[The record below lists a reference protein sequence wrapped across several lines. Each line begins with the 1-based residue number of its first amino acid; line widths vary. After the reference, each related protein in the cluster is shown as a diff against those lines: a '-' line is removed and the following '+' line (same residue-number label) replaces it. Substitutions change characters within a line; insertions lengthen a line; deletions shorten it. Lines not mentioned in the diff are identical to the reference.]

1 MNKILSLFIAA
12 ACLLVSYHAS
22 AQTGLTDSDRDFA
35 FNHLKQSQKK
45 LQKVV
50 KGLSDTQLNFKA
62 SPESWSIAEC
72 VEHMAI
78 SESVIFSFI
87 EGSLKTAADPSLRSE
102 VKMTDEQIIQLTTD
116 RSTKVQTREVFEPKH
131 SFGSFQGALDEFNNR
146 RKSSLK
152 YVKSTKDDLRNH
164 YFDFPFGKADSF
176 QVLLFMSGH
185 SIRHIK
191 QIEEILAT
199 PTFPSS

>member
-1 MNKILSLFIAA
+1 MNKILSLFIVA
-12 ACLLVSYHAS
+12 ACLLVSYRTS
-22 AQTGLTDSDRDFA
+22 AQTGLTDADRDFA
-35 FNHLKQSQKK
+35 YNHLKQSQKQ
-45 LQKVV
+45 LQKAV
-50 KGLSDTQLNFKA
+50 KGLSDAQLNFKA

-72 VEHMAI
+72 VEHLAI

-87 EGSLKTAADPSLRSE
+87 DGSLKTAADPSLRSE

-116 RSTKVQTREVFEPKH
+116 RSTKVKTREVFEPKN

-146 RKSSLK
+146 RKGSLK
-152 YVKSTKDDLRNH
+152 YVKFTKDDLRNH
-164 YFDFPFGKADSF
+164 YFDFPFGKADTY

-185 SIRHIK
+185 SIRHLK